1 MNFYYGVVENR
12 DDPLKLGRCQVRVVG
27 LHTQEK
33 SQLPTADLPWATPM
47 QPVTSAAM
55 NGIGWTPVG
64 PVEGT
69 SVIIVFADAD
79 QQQPIMIGTVGGIPQ
94 SKAAAIATEESG
106 NIITDGGVV
115 TTPNGE
121 AVKNSDGTEVNLGNM
136 VESSTNN
143 VITSTNSAVD
153 KLKNKATALASQALG
168 INLDGILN
176 GMSLPIPKKETLTLP
191 VTGAD
196 NPSKPTIVPNV
207 VQKGETKI
215 DAQPQPGKADS
226 KVLDTDIN
234 LEPMPKYCVKGK
246 EGLAKQSI
254 AALVEACDKVGLT
267 SKYAKASIIGICGGE
282 SAWLPIEEGHQ
293 YSKASSL
300 LNTFPSI
307 FKGDE
312 ALANQYTSGKKT
324 KQEFFELIYGYQFA
338 KGQGLGNRAPGDG
351 GKYYGRGFNQL
362 TGKAGY
368 KQAQDELAKLGIQ
381 VDLINRPELLIEDVK
396 VAALACAIF
405 YKVNVKHPQDDPG
418 YFVAA
423 RARTGKDAH
432 GGYEKKQIMYEYYL
446 GQGVLASSTN
456 KPSADQQKTY
466 TAEEVAYLPADQ
478 QKALLEDRSENVTIG
493 FKDPSGKYP
502 LRNLVNE
509 PDTNRLARGV
519 IKDTAIAFKDQIRS
533 QGIPAPFGASWEQP
547 LAPFGGRY
555 PFNKVYETESGHLQ
569 VFDDTPGHETVSIY
583 HKKGTSLDI
592 DANGTQVNKIVG
604 DGYTI
609 IDRNGMVYIAGKCN
623 ITVGNSVNILVQGD
637 ANIEVNGGTQ
647 ALFHGQVD
655 IGCAQDVNM
664 AVGGDFNLQVNGN
677 FNTTV
682 GGNKSNHTT
691 GQTITHSVGA
701 MDTICDSSIYFQSA
715 GIMGLKSADA
725 LAINSTGDFSVKSDA
740 NVILDAAGYFYAL
753 AAGEARI
760 TGGSNL
766 HLKSSA
772 TVYVDGTAFQ
782 GQSGAAAKATGAES
796 IETLEGIA
804 PLALSVPESR
814 SGADDSYELLQTPV
828 RPAPPVDVK
837 FDLAAMEDY
846 YANPNKYYDS
856 AADAAGVNA
865 NRPPQP
871 DVGDKGASMAP
882 SGADTSDIQAFLT
895 KQLSLAKEGYWSETA
910 VKPGAPSN
918 PNILAMWKDIGLA
931 NIGVND
937 QVAWCM
943 CFVNWT
949 LKQCNYRYAQS
960 ARAFDMR
967 DRPEKWNA
975 TKVSDP
981 QPGDVIIWRYSH
993 VSFVYKVEGGKIY
1006 PCGGNQGGK
1015 TGDNNPKGGTI
1026 TQNYTGGISA
1036 SHPDIVGIYRPSK
1049 T

>member
-12 DDPLKLGRCQVRVVG
+12 DDPLKLGRCQVRIVG

-33 SQLPTADLPWATPM
+33 SELPTADLPWATPM

-69 SVIIVFADAD
+69 SVIILFADTE

-94 SKAAAIATEESG
+94 SKAASIATEESG
-106 NIITDGGVV
+106 NIITNGGVI

-121 AVKNSDGTEVNLGNM
+121 PVKNADGTEVNLGNM
-136 VESSTNN
+136 TESATNN
-143 VITSTNSAVD
+143 VVTAANSAVTS
-153 KLKNKATALASQALG
+153 LKNKVTALASQALG
-168 INLDGILN
+168 VDLNTILS
-176 GMSLPIPKKETLTLP
+176 GGSLPTPKKETLTLP
-191 VTGAD
+191 LTGAD

-207 VQKGETKI
+207 SQPKEQKI
-215 DAQPQPGKADS
+215 DAQPQPGKADD
-226 KVLDTDIN
+226 KVLNTDIN

-246 EGLAKQSI
+246 EGVAKQSI
-254 AALVEACDKVGLT
+254 AALVAACDKVGLT
-267 SKYAKASIIGICGGE
+267 SKYAKAAIIGICGGE
-282 SAWLPIEEGHQ
+282 SAWLPVEEGHVYNNPQ
-293 YSKASSL
+293 SL
-300 LNTFPSI
+300 LNTFPSV
-307 FKGDE
+307 FKGDL
-312 ALANQYTSGKKT
+312 ALATAYSGGKKS
-324 KQEFFELIYGYQFA
+324 KQEFFELIYGYQLP
-338 KGQGLGNRAPGDG
+338 KGQGLGNKTAGDG

-368 KQAQDELAKLGIQ
+368 KQAQDELAKLGIN
-381 VDLINRPELLIEDVK
+381 VDLINQPNLLIDDINT
-396 VAALACAIF
+396 AALACAIF

-456 KPSADQQKTY
+456 KPAVDQQKTY
-466 TAEEVAYLPADQ
+466 TPEEVAYLPADQ
-478 QKALLEDRSENVTIG
+478 QKALLEDRSENASIG
-493 FKDPSGKYP
+493 FRDPNGKYP
-502 LRNLVNE
+502 LRNLINE

-533 QGIPAPFGASWEQP
+533 KGIPAPFGASWEQP

-555 PFNKVYETESGHLQ
+555 PYNKVYETESGHLQ
-569 VFDDTPGHETVSIY
+569 VFDDTPGHETVSLY

-609 IDRNGMVYIAGKCN
+609 IDRNGMIYIAGKCN
-623 ITVGNSVNILVQGD
+623 LTVGNSVNILVQGD
-637 ANIEVNGGTQ
+637 ANIEVNGATQ

-655 IGCAQDVNM
+655 IGCADDVNM
-664 AVGGDFNLQVNGN
+664 AVGGNFNLQVNGD

-682 GGNKSNHTT
+682 NGNKTEYTAGTLQNHV
-691 GQTITHSVGA
+691 VGE
-701 MDTICDSSIYFQSA
+701 M
-715 GIMGLKSADA
+715 
-725 LAINSTGDFSVKSDA
+725 STVADA
-740 NVILDAAGYFYAL
+740 NVLLQSGGAISTKAGADILFDSAAAFSAK
-753 AAGEARI
+753 AAGEAKLN
-760 TGGSNL
+760 GGSNV
-766 HLKSSA
+766 HIKSSA

-782 GQSGAAAKATGAES
+782 GQSGAAHAADGVEAIT
-796 IETLEGIA
+796 GIA
-804 PLALSVPESR
+804 ALSLSPPDAR
-814 SGADDSYELLQTPV
+814 SAAEDSYELLQTPV

-837 FDLAAMEDY
+837 FDLNTIDDY

-882 SGADTSDIQAFLT
+882 SGAEASDIQAFLT
-895 KQLSLAKEGYWSETA
+895 KQLALAKEGYWSETA

-949 LKQCNYRYAQS
+949 LKQCNYRYFQS

-981 QPGDVIIWRYSH
+981 QPGDVIVWRYSH
-993 VSFVYKVEGGKIY
+993 VSFVYKVENGKIY

-1026 TQNYTGGISA
+1026 TQNYTSGIPA

-1049 T
+1049 A